1 MYCFAASMT
10 KFFASA
16 AYARMAK
23 CPGGFCLDAE
33 RLQPVLSLILGG
45 AAPSGTADGLS
56 PREIRASNRSSNL
69 PLGGLLVDPD
79 LPFSIVAKRV
89 EVRLERSC

>member
-1 MYCFAASMT
+1 M
-10 KFFASA
+10 FFASA
-16 AYARMAK
+16 PRARTAK

-33 RLQPVLSLILGG
+33 RLQPLLLLILGG

-69 PLGGLLVDPD
+69 PRGGLLVDPD

-89 EVRLERSC
+89 EVRLERPC

>member
-1 MYCFAASMT
+1 
-10 KFFASA
+10 
-16 AYARMAK
+16 MAK
-23 CPGGFCLDAE
+23 CPEGFWLDAE
-33 RLQPVLSLILGG
+33 RLQPLLSLILGG

-56 PREIRASNRSSNL
+56 PWEIRASNRSSNL

-89 EVRLERSC
+89 EVCLEQLC